1 MNMTYKVEGL
11 FEIIDELDIAMLV
24 SESGN
29 ELRSRPMKAFAD
41 TDTNE
46 IWFLTKFGSPKI
58 LEIATDS
65 DVNISFACPKS
76 HQYVSISGKA
86 FTSRNE
92 DKIDEMWSEKMAVW
106 FDCEKTDP
114 NVAAIRVIPS
124 IAEYWDG
131 KSSSVARMWEITK
144 SKLTGEKP
152 DLGENETVRLAS

>member
-1 MNMTYKVEGL
+1 MNMTDKVEGL

-29 ELRSRPMKAFAD
+29 ELRSRPMKAFGD

-86 FTSRNE
+86 FTSRNQ